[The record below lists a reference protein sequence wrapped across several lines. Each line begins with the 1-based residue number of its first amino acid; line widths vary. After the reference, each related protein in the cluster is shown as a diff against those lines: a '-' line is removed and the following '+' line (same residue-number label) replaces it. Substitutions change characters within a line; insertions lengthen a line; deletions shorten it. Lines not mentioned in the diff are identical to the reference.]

1 MTGFKSAENS
11 ERANGNGVT
20 MAPTAGEGASADR
33 NGHCDHFD
41 HVDSV
46 DCLDSVDQG
55 DRGKEPAV
63 MSVASMMLDAQA
75 DLLDSL
81 ERPEILSII
90 DGLTP
95 PPMERPKLVV
105 ELGAGIGR
113 FTADLAR
120 RATWLTALDFLPHAL
135 AVNVQAHAH
144 QHPNVDFVCADVA
157 DASSAALLT
166 RLAPDLVF
174 SNWLL
179 MYLSDSEVHALAQEL
194 LRALPPGG
202 LFFFRESCLEQSGSQ
217 QRRSNPTHYR
227 HPLFYCQAF
236 SEAHRPINQHQ
247 SHPQQQGQEKHE
259 GQDEGGEGRFRLREM
274 RSVAAYSRVK
284 GFQTQVC
291 WVWQKVLQ
299 SIHEGLHTTQSSRK
313 ESRESKENKEKEEKE
328 EEKEG
333 SEEEQQQYSL
343 EGILRYEHI
352 YGRGF
357 VSTGGRDLQSHESA
371 PITLPK
377 YAASLPPLPA
387 STLALLPLLSLTPE
401 HQVLDVGC
409 GLGGSALL
417 LTSTLALLP
426 LLSLSPKHRVLDV
439 GCGLGG
445 SALLM
450 AETYGASVHAID
462 LSPTMMRPLPHL
474 FSHPLYQISLAIERS
489 RSIRAADATSA
500 PTSTSASVPVLQFE
514 VADCLTR
521 DFPNASFDCIYTR
534 DTLLHIQA
542 SHLDDKP
549 FLFSR
554 FHRWLK
560 PGGRVL
566 ITDYCSGK
574 DKEEQW
580 SQDFKSYVAQRGY
593 HLVTVRR
600 YSEMLQAAG
609 FHVLRAENRSQQF
622 LGILEEEKARLL
634 SDTGSTQPSASVTP
648 PHRIT
653 PTITPHHTHHTAS
666 HPPPHRI
673 TPTTPHHTHHTA
685 SHPPHRITPTT
696 TPHHTHHTASHP
708 PPHRIPPTTPHHT
721 HHTASHPPHRITPT
735 TTPHHTHHTASHP
748 PPHRITPTTPHHTH
762 HHTASHPPHRITP
775 TTTPH
780 HTHHT
785 ASHPPPHRI
794 TPTTPHHT
802 HHHTAS
808 HPPHRITPTTT
819 PHPTHHTA
827 SHPPHRIPPTT
838 PHHTHHHTASHPP
851 HRITPTTTPR
861 MAPCLSI

>member
-357 VSTGGRDLQSHESA
+357 VSTGGRA
-371 PITLPK
+371 
-377 YAASLPPLPA
+377 
-387 STLALLPLLSLTPE
+387 
-401 HQVLDVGC
+401 
-409 GLGGSALL
+409 
-417 LTSTLALLP
+417 STLALLP

-609 FHVLRAENRSQQF
+609 FHVLRAENRSQQV
-622 LGILEEEKARLL
+622 RC
-634 SDTGSTQPSASVTP
+634 Q
-648 PHRIT
+648 
-653 PTITPHHTHHTAS
+653 
-666 HPPPHRI
+666 
-673 TPTTPHHTHHTA
+673 
-685 SHPPHRITPTT
+685 
-696 TPHHTHHTASHP
+696 
-708 PPHRIPPTTPHHT
+708 
-721 HHTASHPPHRITPT
+721 
-735 TTPHHTHHTASHP
+735 
-748 PPHRITPTTPHHTH
+748 
-762 HHTASHPPHRITP
+762 
-775 TTTPH
+775 
-780 HTHHT
+780 
-785 ASHPPPHRI
+785 
-794 TPTTPHHT
+794 
-802 HHHTAS
+802 
-808 HPPHRITPTTT
+808 
-819 PHPTHHTA
+819 
-827 SHPPHRIPPTT
+827 
-838 PHHTHHHTASHPP
+838 
-851 HRITPTTTPR
+851 
-861 MAPCLSI
+861 